1 VATTKMDDIDFAGFE
16 APIAAICQRY
26 GVRRL
31 AVFGSAARG
40 DVGPDSDIDFLVEFD
55 AEREVGFLAL
65 GRLSRELALVCG
77 RRVDLVPRGGLK
89 PLVAAEV
96 AAQSRIV
103 YAA

>member
-1 VATTKMDDIDFAGFE
+1 MATTMVDDIDFARFE
-16 APIAAICQRY
+16 APIAAICRRY
-26 GVRRL
+26 GVRLL

-40 DVGPDSDIDFLVEFD
+40 EARPDSDIDFLVEFD
-55 AEREVGFLAL
+55 AEQEVGFLTL

-89 PLVAAEV
+89 PLVAADV